1 MDWSTK
7 RQISF
12 IIGVFVILSAI
23 GGLIYSLKF
32 YQAPT
37 CTDKKQNQNEEGVD
51 CGGRCSV
58 ICSSQIIKP
67 SILWSRAFEGGR
79 GSYNAVA
86 YIENPNIGLG
96 VKEAIY
102 SFKLYDENNLYIT
115 ERQGTTYIRP
125 GEQFAVFE
133 PRIPTGE
140 RKAKRAFFEF
150 IYYSDWIK
158 INEHKTDI
166 SVSNKTPEIGANPRV
181 VASLKNNNNTDV
193 QNVDVVAIIY
203 DNEDNAIAASAS
215 ALDILRA
222 DSSSNVVFT
231 WNVPFLFPSA
241 RVEILSRVNPFV
253 APIQ

>member
-7 RQISF
+7 RRISF
-12 IIGVFVILSAI
+12 IFGALVIFSLF
-23 GGLIYSLKF
+23 GGIIYSAKF

-37 CTDKKQNQNEEGVD
+37 CTDKKQNQGEEGID
-51 CGGRCSV
+51 CGGPCSV
-58 ICSSQIIKP
+58 VCSSQIIKP
-67 SILWSRAFEGGR
+67 AVLWSRAFESGKGA
-79 GSYNAVA
+79 YNAVA

-125 GEQFAVFE
+125 GERFAIFE

-158 INEHKTDI
+158 INGQKPDI
-166 SVSNKTPEIGANPRV
+166 SASNKAPETGNTPSVTATLR
-181 VASLKNNNNTDV
+181 NNNNLDV
-193 QNVDVVAIIY
+193 QNIDVTAIIY

-215 ALDILRA
+215 VVDVLRA
-222 DSSSNVVFT
+222 ESSSDVVFT
-231 WNVPFLFPSA
+231 WPVPFLFSPA
-241 RVEILSRVNPFV
+241 RVEVISRVDPFAV
-253 APIQ
+253 PIQ